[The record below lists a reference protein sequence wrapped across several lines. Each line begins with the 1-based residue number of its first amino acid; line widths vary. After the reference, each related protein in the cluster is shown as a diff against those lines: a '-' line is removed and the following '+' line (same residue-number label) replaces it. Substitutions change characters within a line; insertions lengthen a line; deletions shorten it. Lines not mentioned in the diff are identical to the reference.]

1 MKIYKPEQPYLI
13 RVNMR
18 KAGEKTEHLTFKDTT
33 PIELMNALKEAF
45 KNEIDVFATGHKM
58 AIDLRESDKSVN
70 GKSISFSFKG
80 LNPKRCK
87 EIILNKF
94 DK

>member
-1 MKIYKPEQPYLI
+1 MKIYKTTPYLV

-18 KAGEKTEHLTFKDTT
+18 KAGEQTEYLTFCETT
-33 PIELMNALKEAF
+33 PEKLLIALKEVF
-45 KNEIDVFATGHKM
+45 KNEIDVYATGSKT

-80 LNPKRCK
+80 ISPKRCK
-87 EIILNKF
+87 ELILNKF
-94 DK
+94 DN